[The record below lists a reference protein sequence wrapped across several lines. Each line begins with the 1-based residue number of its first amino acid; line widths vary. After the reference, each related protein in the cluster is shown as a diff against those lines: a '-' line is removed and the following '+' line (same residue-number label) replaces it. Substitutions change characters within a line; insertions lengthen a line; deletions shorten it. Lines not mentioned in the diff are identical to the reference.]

1 MHIEIGKQLV
11 PTVPAL
17 ISGFI
22 KYRHSGEANSCTAFH
37 DIYFLSWSQ
46 KNSPLFCVI
55 HQINPVNIILF
66 KMQFYDILL
75 STLTVSCSISKI
87 RYVVSICQPL
97 FIFTAP
103 NSHRSINYSVA
114 EQRKRS
120 GHVSLTHNAGPLQL
134 TSGQSTAR
142 GTETRQPAC
151 HGVPEHTMLN
161 EVLHPSRGNPEEF
174 VSSAKNAECKILA
187 SSSSPIIL
195 PSTLRRLTERQRL
208 KVQQKKKTHLL
219 WWMRLDIV
227 PFLFFRDIDKTERTF
242 LMKAQKQEERR
253 RQKSVVWV
261 GGNEKSWESE
271 RHTVLRKEGWSFD
284 WRIQGFTRSSFW

>member
-75 STLTVSCSISKI
+75 STLTVSCSISKM

-195 PSTLRRLTERQRL
+195 PSKLRRLTERQRL
-208 KVQQKKKTHLL
+208 KVHQKKK
-219 WWMRLDIV
+219 
-227 PFLFFRDIDKTERTF
+227 
-242 LMKAQKQEERR
+242 
-253 RQKSVVWV
+253 
-261 GGNEKSWESE
+261 N
-271 RHTVLRKEGWSFD
+271 
-284 WRIQGFTRSSFW
+284 SSFMMDATRYRSIFVF